1 MKRIMQQKK
10 VNPSIIESSNSKNI
24 HKPIDIVYTWVNGH
38 DPDYLQLVNKYS
50 EKPVDLNPERIRD
63 IYELLKY
70 SLRSVEKFCPW
81 VNHIYLFTCRPQKPE
96 WLNGD
101 HSKITIIH
109 HDEVFDPEDVPTFNY
124 NVIESYLHK
133 IPNLT
138 EEFIYMNDD
147 FLLGREIKPSDFY
160 SEDGKILIHGTLF
173 GENLGWRVY
182 NKKNDVFGLGIIEHS
197 PLLVR
202 KEWWQKMQEAR
213 PELIEEIKS
222 HKFREGTDVMMYKLY
237 RWYSLKFQSHAC
249 QAITLPELL
258 KIHTFHKITNQ
269 LNKQKRGF
277 NYLLKK
283 KPKFFC
289 LNDDQGDHP
298 NQKVVEIVL
307 EFLNKMYPDKSS
319 FEKLD

>member
-1 MKRIMQQKK
+1 MEQKK
-10 VNPSIIESSNSKNI
+10 ENPSIIESLNSKNI

-81 VNHIYLFTCRPQKPE
+81 VNHIYLFTCRPQKPD
-96 WLNGD
+96 WLTID
-101 HSKITIIH
+101 HPKITIIH

-147 FLLGREIKPSDFY
+147 FLFGDHVTPSDFY
-160 SEDGKILIHGTLF
+160 TKDGKILIHGTLF

-213 PELIEEIKS
+213 QELIEEIKS

-237 RWYSLKFQSHAC
+237 RWYALKFQSHAC

-277 NYLLKK
+277 NNLLKK

-289 LNDDQGDHP
+289 LNDDQGAHP

-307 EFLNKMYPDKSS
+307 DFLNKMYPEKSE
-319 FEKLD
+319 FEK